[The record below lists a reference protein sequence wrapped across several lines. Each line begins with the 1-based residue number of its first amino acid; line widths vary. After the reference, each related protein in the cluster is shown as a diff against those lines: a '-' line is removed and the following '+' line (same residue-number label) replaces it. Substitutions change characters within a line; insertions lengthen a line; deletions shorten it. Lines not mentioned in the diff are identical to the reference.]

1 MEITRLSPNADVRA
15 LLAAND
21 LPTDDLDDPTI
32 ALYGAIA
39 DGRLVGVIGLQ
50 LLAGAG
56 LLRSLAVAAAVRDH
70 GLGGELCDH
79 VLREARDLGLSEL
92 WLLTTSARDYFT
104 RRGFEAVGRDQV
116 PDAVRATAQFASL
129 CPSTATVMRRPLP
142 GACAIYRT

>member
-1 MEITRLSPNADVRA
+1 MEITRLPPNADVRA

-32 ALYGAIA
+32 VLYGAMEA
-39 DGRLVGVIGLQ
+39 GRLAGVIGLQ
-50 LLAGAG
+50 VLAGAG
-56 LLRSLAVAAAVRDH
+56 LLRSLAVAAEVRDR
-70 GLGGELCDH
+70 GLGGELCDR
-79 VLREARDLGLSEL
+79 VLREARERGLSEL
-92 WLLTTSARDYFT
+92 WLLTTSAGDYFT

-142 GACAIYRT
+142 GACAIYPA